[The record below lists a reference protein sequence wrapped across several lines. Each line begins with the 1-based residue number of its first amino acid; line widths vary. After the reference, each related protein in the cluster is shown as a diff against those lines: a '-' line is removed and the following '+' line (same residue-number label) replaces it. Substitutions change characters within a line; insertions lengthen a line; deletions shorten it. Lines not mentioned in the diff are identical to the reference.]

1 MAPSA
6 RPIQSRRFLFTLN
19 NYTDDE
25 VKVIEEFIRGACS
38 YGCYGREVGDSGTPH
53 LQGFVCTKKK
63 IRLPQLKG
71 AGFQRAHLEVARG
84 SDSDNRTYCSKD
96 GVFWESG
103 VPALSNGHQRKNRDT
118 LALEYCA
125 AAALG
130 PEGLGGF
137 ADANPGCY
145 YFSGSQLRRNFCELQ
160 RPVERSTIACE
171 WIYGD
176 PGVGKSRLAHDRL
189 PGAFNK
195 EPRTKWWSGYLFE
208 KEVIIDDYGPKCIDI
223 NHLLR
228 WFDRYKCLVETK
240 GGMLALHAT
249 TFIVTS
255 NFHPRELFKE
265 DDGSEHKQLP
275 ALLRR
280 MKVTHM
286 LNFPI

>member
-1 MAPSA
+1 MGRAPQPS
-6 RPIQSRRFLFTLN
+6 QSRRFLFTLN
-19 NYTDDE
+19 NFSDDE
-25 VKVIEEFIRGACS
+25 VSVIELFIKDSCT
-38 YGCYGREVGDSGTPH
+38 YGCYGREVGESGTPH
-53 LQGFVCTKKK
+53 LQGFVHCKKK
-63 IRLPQLKG
+63 IRVSQLKG
-71 AGFQRAHLEVARG
+71 AGFQRAHLEIARG
-84 SDSDNRTYCSKD
+84 TDDDNRTYCSKD
-96 GVFWESG
+96 GVFWEAG
-103 VPALSNGHQRKNRDT
+103 VPALSNGHRRKNRDA
-118 LALEYCA
+118 LALEYCTA
-125 AAALG
+125 ATGG
-130 PEGLGGF
+130 PEGLSGF

-160 RPVERSTIACE
+160 RPVERSSISVE

-189 PGAFNK
+189 GRAFNK

-208 KEVIIDDYGPKCIDI
+208 QEVIIDDYGPKCIDI

-240 GGMLALHAT
+240 GGMMALHAT

-286 LNFPI
+286 LTFPI